1 MKFSVHLVRVDYTSK
16 FCRLPFAQGL
26 TLATNSSFPPHKKLV
41 IPFRGV
47 TDTGPRVW
55 AYFRGPPPRPAAW
68 GRGTRAVPH
77 SPLGGRE
84 GLPLPRAEGLG
95 PPQGRRPAPNPPR
108 TPPRGPRTAAAGPPR
123 AGMGWPTVRG
133 GGQSKKGAG
142 GGGARGGGNSTDG
155 AVTSTRPRAA
165 CPSSPPSA
173 GAAPRRALRGSSQ
186 VAFHRPPPC
195 SVPPTRDVMGS
206 ESRDSLSP
214 QIPREG
220 PSLA

>member
-26 TLATNSSFPPHKKLV
+26 TLATNSSFPPHKKGV

-108 TPPRGPRTAAAGPPR
+108 TRPEPRRAAPERRRPGHPGPGWGGPLSGGEGSPR
-123 AGMGWPTVRG
+123 R
-133 GGQSKKGAG
+133 
-142 GGGARGGGNSTDG
+142 ARGGEGLG
-155 AVTSTRPRAA
+155 GEETRQTALSHRRGLGRPVRAA
-165 CPSSPPSA
+165 RRAREQLLGARCA
-173 GAAPRRALRGSSQ
+173 GAARSPSTDLLLRAL
-186 VAFHRPPPC
+186 F
-195 SVPPTRDVMGS
+195 
-206 ESRDSLSP
+206 
-214 QIPREG
+214 PRHVT
-220 PSLA
+220 